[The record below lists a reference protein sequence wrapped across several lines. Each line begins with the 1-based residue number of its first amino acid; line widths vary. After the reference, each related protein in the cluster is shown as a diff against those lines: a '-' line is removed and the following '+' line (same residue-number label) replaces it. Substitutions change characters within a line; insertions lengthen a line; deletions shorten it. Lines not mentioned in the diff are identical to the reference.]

1 LDRTD
6 EAAEHW
12 WRGVAEVNKR
22 PCERSRP
29 SLANARTQIVGAVAQ
44 VNEARSAVEAALAA
58 DRLNSLGG
66 TFGDRYSAVLAELL
80 LVDAREAKAS
90 WDERF
95 AV

>member
-1 LDRTD
+1 MARSR
-6 EAAEHW
+6 
-12 WRGVAEVNKR
+12 RGQQAPVRAFSTVT
-22 PCERSRP
+22 CERSHDR
-29 SLANARTQIVGAVAQ
+29 SSGAVAQ